1 MVLTLLSL
9 TSKSFHYTSTSKLIC
24 SFHTDTYG
32 HSDFTIFSPIT
43 LLTHL
48 FLLLFDIEGGDQ

>member
-1 MVLTLLSL
+1 MVLKLLSL

-32 HSDFTIFSPIT
+32 HFDFTIFSPIA
-43 LLTHL
+43 LLIPL
-48 FLLLFDIEGGDQ
+48 FPLLFDIEGGAQ